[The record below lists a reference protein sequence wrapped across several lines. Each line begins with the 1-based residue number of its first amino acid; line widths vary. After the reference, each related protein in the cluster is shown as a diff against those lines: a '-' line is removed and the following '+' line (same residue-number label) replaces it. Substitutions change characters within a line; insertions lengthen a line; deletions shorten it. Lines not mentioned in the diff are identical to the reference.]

1 LYFAVV
7 YVKKI
12 LNPAAPRR
20 LRLFARAMIAVC
32 ILMGLAAPPVRG
44 EETRYSF
51 IPHWLPQAQFAGYY
65 MAAEK
70 GFYRDRGINL
80 VVMRGGPEYPP
91 AATIARKKVTFAT
104 TFLSSAIQ
112 LRSQGVRLV
121 NIGQIVQRS
130 GFILVTRKA
139 AAINTPADLNGKKVG
154 LWSDFRLQPL
164 AFFRK
169 YGVDVKPVYQ
179 GATMNLFLRGG
190 VAAASAMWYNEYH
203 TLLNS
208 GLNEDE
214 LNPFFFD
221 RYGLNFPEDGLYC
234 LEETFRRDPDHCR
247 AFVRASLEG
256 WEYAFAHMEE
266 TLDVVMRYI
275 QEANVGTNRIHQKWM
290 LARMKDLIIPPGSNV
305 PLGRLDR
312 EDYLRVAGE
321 MKISGLVKEIP
332 PYGEMY
338 ADCTGLR

>member
-1 LYFAVV
+1 
-7 YVKKI
+7 
-12 LNPAAPRR
+12 
-20 LRLFARAMIAVC
+20 
-32 ILMGLAAPPVRG
+32 MGLTAPPSWG
-44 EETRYSF
+44 EEPQPYSF

-70 GFYRDRGINL
+70 GFYKSRGINL

-91 AATIARKKVTFAT
+91 SATIARNRVTFAT

-139 AAINTPADLNGKKVG
+139 AGINTPADLNGKKVG

-169 YGVDVKPVYQ
+169 YGVKVKPVYQ

-190 VAAASAMWYNEYH
+190 VTAASAMWYNEYH
-203 TLLNS
+203 ALLNS

-214 LNPFFFD
+214 LKAFFFD
-221 RYGLNFPEDGLYC
+221 QYGLNFPEDGIYC
-234 LEETFRRDPDHCR
+234 LEETLRRDPDRCD
-247 AFVRASLEG
+247 AFVRASIEG
-256 WEYAFAHMEE
+256 WQYAFAHPEE
-266 TLDVVMRYI
+266 ALDVVMRYI
-275 QEANVGTNRIHQKWM
+275 REANVSTNRIHQKWM
-290 LARMKDLIIPPGSNV
+290 LARMKDLILPPGNTT
-305 PLGRLDR
+305 PLGHLTQ

-321 MKISGLVKEIP
+321 MKINGLIKEIP

-338 ADCTGLR
+338 ANSISVR